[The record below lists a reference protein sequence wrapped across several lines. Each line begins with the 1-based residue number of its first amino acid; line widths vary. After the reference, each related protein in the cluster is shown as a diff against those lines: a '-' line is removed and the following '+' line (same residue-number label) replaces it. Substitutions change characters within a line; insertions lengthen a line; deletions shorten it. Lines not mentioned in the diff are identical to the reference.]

1 MNTSYGHCGS
11 GLSSYYVLRWII
23 CFLSL
28 FWRILFNSGSIVS
41 SYTTFIIRLLLRSK
55 QSPPIRWPL
64 NVPQW
69 SQQCRYSD
77 LIVSA
82 KLSMGAAVTF
92 LLSFADT
99 TGDVYCCMLQ

>member
-11 GLSSYYVLRWII
+11 GLSSYYNFI
-23 CFLSL
+23 
-28 FWRILFNSGSIVS
+28 NSGSIVS